1 MFLNL
6 PLSYLITSSHILFT
20 LYQQHSFNTIFSLS
34 TSIHINTLSI
44 CRLFPS
50 STLQL
55 SGSTLKCSSHHRPH
69 LCPFYHWHN
78 QRHQII
84 ITSGC
89 SCEYSYPHLQSRQC
103 TRGFSKCYRASH
115 TKVIGIGFGYGT
127 IGRVSD
133 FVYYHGNYHN
143 VDCFC
148 SHVSQ
153 IHIHTDPF
161 VQLLHAFC
169 QISFVNASTYFSVR
183 FISEHTLSQ
192 LIAQFPS
199 QHTLSIHYSMP
210 LLTNSHTIIG
220 GYRIVDCPIK

>member
-20 LYQQHSFNTIFSLS
+20 LYQQQSFNTIFSLS

-89 SCEYSYPHLQSRQC
+89 SCEYPYPHLQSRQC

-127 IGRVSD
+127 IGRVSG

-143 VDCFC
+143 VDCSC
-148 SHVSQ
+148 SHDHKYTFIQ
-153 IHIHTDPF
+153 IPLYNFFMH
-161 VQLLHAFC
+161 
-169 QISFVNASTYFSVR
+169 SVK
-183 FISEHTLSQ
+183 
-192 LIAQFPS
+192 FP
-199 QHTLSIHYSMP
+199 LSIQA
-210 LLTNSHTIIG
+210 LTSVFDSSLNTPSLN
-220 GYRIVDCPIK
+220 